1 VCLIVGV
8 FTLYNVAL
16 LASGTLTLVTD
27 MRKGTTLRDYFFGN
41 GNATKAHNS
50 ETEGAPDI

>member
-1 VCLIVGV
+1 V